1 LFLIQEIQYTLPQLK
16 NSTANFN
23 SNYDAVV
30 NNGQSVNNHV
40 AISGGNDTTNFY
52 LGIGSN
58 VQDGIVR
65 ASDYERTSVDFTTES
80 KIGDKL
86 SFKSKFSYSSS
97 NSNRIQQGSNL
108 SGLFL
113 GLYRTPADFDNRDW
127 N

>member
-1 LFLIQEIQYTLPQLK
+1 LFLIQEIQYTLQTK
-16 NSTANFN
+16 NSTANFNN

-40 AISGGNDTTNFY
+40 AISGGNDTNFY

-108 SGLFL
+108 SGLF
-113 GLYRTPADFDNRDW
+113 
-127 N
+127 